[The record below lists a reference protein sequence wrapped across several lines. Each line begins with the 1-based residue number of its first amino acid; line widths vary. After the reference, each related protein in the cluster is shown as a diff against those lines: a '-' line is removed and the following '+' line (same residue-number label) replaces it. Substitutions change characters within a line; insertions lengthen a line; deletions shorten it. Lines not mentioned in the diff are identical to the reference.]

1 MRLLLIT
8 LTLFTLLVL
17 PGFGAT
23 YSGVVVNSNGDPIE
37 GVNVLTNYSSIV
49 TITETDGRFILNTG
63 VEKPTHL
70 TFSHVSYQPEMIR
83 VFDDTA
89 QSGIKIIMKPN
100 VYPGQNIRVTAMRA
114 EQRKTPVAFSD
125 FSSDQIE
132 RDYTVGDFPILLET
146 TPNFYSFSY
155 TGGLTGASDYKIRGF
170 DSKRI
175 GVYIDGIPLND
186 PEDRF
191 TYFYDLPDFASD
203 VADIQVQR
211 GVGNSLYGD
220 ATFGG
225 SINIASARLE
235 RQRKVSVSTGY
246 GRFYADN
253 ESISEIRKQAVEFSS
268 GLIGGRWSLAGR
280 YSKLYS
286 GGYRKYSWYDGWA
299 YFFSLSR
306 VDPKMTT
313 NINMYGGP
321 MKAHQAWYG
330 IDRGTMELDRRAN
343 WTPYENEIDDFN
355 QPHYE
360 FFNTYKLNDNI
371 IFKNTLYYI
380 RGKGYYEESRTDSI
394 RFYDIP
400 VSALIDTTNQEIDL
414 IRQKWVE
421 KNQYGWNPRLDW
433 DHKKGTAI
441 LGGSF
446 YYFDS
451 DHYGL
456 LVRGTNLNST
466 IDPLHKYYQY
476 YGTKY
481 SASVYA
487 LEYYSLSEKI
497 RLMGNLQLRYLSYDF
512 DQDKI
517 GDLAGY
523 KYNVDWLFLSPRVG
537 VTYLFNENLD
547 SYFSFAVSS
556 REPDDKSLY
565 DAEDVHAFPQ
575 LQIENISSSGGETIY
590 TFGQPIAEAER
601 LYNFELGSN
610 YKTDKFKVG
619 INLFWME
626 FRNEI
631 IADGGLD
638 ESGRPLL
645 GNADRSVHSG
655 IEFDGAIKMFN
666 NLNINANMSYNYNR
680 IKEYIKYIDY
690 DADGTVDDT
699 LDYSCN
705 PTAGFPEYLGN
716 LILDYKWKPIR
727 FTYRLQAVGKQ
738 YVDYTANEDYAIEPY
753 NVSSLSASWFLG
765 SASGMGRF
773 IFSAR
778 VDNLFN
784 KKYELSGY
792 SYWNSNYQYWAYEYY
807 PAAERSFYAQ
817 LKWEIE

>member
-1 MRLLLIT
+1 MRVILIS
-8 LTLFTLLVL
+8 LSLIILFAIT
-17 PGFGAT
+17 GFGAV
-23 YSGVVVNSNGDPIE
+23 YNGIVVNDENQPIA
-37 GVNVLTNYSSIV
+37 GVNVLTNNNAV
-49 TITETDGRFILNTG
+49 ATITDAEGHFMLNSGDETLSR
-63 VEKPTHL
+63 L
-70 TFSHVSYQPEMIR
+70 TFSHVSFQPEMIH
-83 VFDDTA
+83 V
-89 QSGIKIIMKPN
+89 SGKKDMNKIKIVMQPT

-114 EQRKTPVAFSD
+114 ELRKTPVAFSD
-125 FSSDQIE
+125 FSADQIK

-146 TPNFYSFSY
+146 TPNLYSFSY

-191 TYFYDLPDFASD
+191 TYFYDLPDFASE

-235 RQRKVSVSTGY
+235 RPLNVAVTTGF
-246 GRFYADN
+246 GQFFADN
-253 ESISEIRKQAVEFSS
+253 KAVSDIRKQAVEFSS
-268 GLIGGRWSLAGR
+268 GLIAGRWSMAGR

-286 GGYRKYSWYDGWA
+286 GGYREYAWYDGWA

-313 NINMYGGP
+313 TLNMYGGP

-330 IDRGTMELDRRAN
+330 IDRGTEEVDRRTN
-343 WTPYENEIDDFN
+343 WTPYENEIDNFN

-360 FFNTYKLNDNI
+360 IHNTYKLNDNMML
-371 IFKNTLYYI
+371 KNTLYYI
-380 RGKGYYEESRTDSI
+380 KGVGYYEESRTDSI

-400 VSALIDTTNQEIDL
+400 VSALIDTTEQEIDL
-414 IRQKWVE
+414 IRQKWVK

-433 DHKKGTAI
+433 EHKNGTAI

-456 LVRGTNLNST
+456 LVRGTNLNGT
-466 IDPLHKYYQY
+466 VDPLHKYYQY
-476 YGTKY
+476 YGKKY
-481 SASVYA
+481 SSSIYA
-487 LEYYSLSEKI
+487 LEYYSLSDKI
-497 RLMGNLQLRYLSYDF
+497 RLMGNVQLRYLAYDF
-512 DQDKI
+512 NQDKI
-517 GDLAGY
+517 GALAGY
-523 KYNVDWLFLSPRVG
+523 KYNVDWLFLSPRAG
-537 VTYLFNENLD
+537 ITYLPNENLET
-547 SYFSFAVSS
+547 YFSFAVSS

-565 DAEDVHAFPQ
+565 DAEDVHSFPQ
-575 LQIENISSSGGETIY
+575 LQIESISTSGSETIY
-590 TFGQPIAEAER
+590 TFGQPIAKPER
-601 LYNFELGSN
+601 LYDFELGSN
-610 YKTDKFKVG
+610 YKNDKYKIG

-645 GNADRSVHSG
+645 GNAERSVHSG
-655 IEFDGAIKMFN
+655 VELSGAVN
-666 NLNINANMSYNYNR
+666 LLNHLNISANASYNYDR
-680 IKEYIKYIDY
+680 LKKYISYVDTTG
-690 DADGTVDDT
+690 DGIPDT
-699 LDYSCN
+699 LDFSGN

-716 LILDYKWKPIR
+716 LILDYKWKPLR

-738 YVDYTANEDYAIEPY
+738 YVDYMGNEEQAIEPY
-753 NVSSLSASWFLG
+753 QVSSVSASWNLG
-765 SASGMGRF
+765 KASGFGKF
-773 IFSAR
+773 TLSAR

-792 SYWNSNYQYWAYEYY
+792 AYWYADYQTWAYEYY